1 MREIGKVCA
10 WLAVAASS
18 AGCSF
23 ITLSGAQGHLPE
35 RSDRAQCGA
44 WFLAPMTDAALG
56 LLLGTVGLMINGLG
70 GEEESIPYLFA
81 GGSFVAST
89 VYGGWA
95 TGQCFKHNESL
106 SLHPRPRT
114 LTADSARQTLDGA
127 SGQFAVCG
135 ARAEPVRVAL
145 AVDAEGRVV
154 RTHVYPPADPALAQC
169 VATVAK
175 TIAFPPSAVGLIFAH
190 DLAW

>member
-1 MREIGKVCA
+1 MREIWKVCA
-10 WLAVAASS
+10 LVGVAASS

-56 LLLGTVGLMINGLG
+56 VIIGTFELMVNGLG
-70 GEEESIPYLFA
+70 GEEESIPYLFT
-81 GGSFVAST
+81 GGAFVAST

-106 SLHPRPRT
+106 AAHPRPRT
-114 LTADSARQTLDGA
+114 LTADSARQTLDAA
-127 SGQFAVCG
+127 SAQFAVCG
-135 ARAEPVRVAL
+135 ASTGPVRIAL

-154 RTHVYPPADPALAQC
+154 RTHVYPPVDAARAQC